1 MIQDRSM
8 MIINIPLVTDTSQD
22 IDSDL
27 TVSLILFGSFANS
40 LLIDVLS
47 ILSFVLLYHEPHSLY
62 IIYCLIVITYI

>member
-27 TVSLILFGSFANS
+27 TENEHRVSSGFVPFANS

-47 ILSFVLLYHEPHSLY
+47 ILSFVF
-62 IIYCLIVITYI
+62 IISST